1 MGTRTFV
8 RPTQRPSTGSGQR
21 GAAPASSRAPLGQI
35 DVPLALAIIAL
46 CVFGLIM
53 VYSASWDFSQAV
65 YGSSTHI
72 FYRQAVWMVLGVGLI
87 FGLNYLDYH
96 RFRSLVVVLMVI
108 TIVLLCAV
116 LVVNEVRLGAVR
128 AFFQGS
134 VQPSEL
140 AKLVIVLY
148 LSVWLYAK
156 RESLKD
162 VQLGLAP
169 LAVILGVIGGLIYRQ
184 PDLSAA
190 ATVFL
195 LGGLLFFLAGGDLRQ
210 IILLMLIAL
219 VAGWLVVQISVTGRA
234 RFTDYLAGMRDPLQA
249 SYHVRRSLEAVV
261 RGGWFGVGIGNSTTK
276 LTGLPVPPTDSIFA
290 VIAEELGIFGAAA
303 LIGLYGILIWRGL
316 RIAQKAP
323 DLLGTLVAAGLTF
336 WIAIEAIINMAV
348 MVGLFPFA
356 GNTLP
361 FISAGGSNL
370 TASMAAIGILM
381 NISRQGN
388 GNAAVSANIEER
400 RDLLATFNL
409 RRRDGRR
416 SVSRARRS

>member
-8 RPTQRPSTGSGQR
+8 RPAQSGGSVKRPST
-21 GAAPASSRAPLGQI
+21 PLGQI
-35 DVPLALAIIAL
+35 DVPLVLGLIAL

-53 VYSASWDFSQAV
+53 VYSASWDFSQEA
-65 YGSSTHI
+65 YGSSTRI
-72 FYRQAVWMVLGVGLI
+72 FYRQVAWMALGIALI
-87 FGLNYLDYH
+87 FGLAYVDYH
-96 RFRSLVVVLMVI
+96 HFHRWVVVLMAI
-108 TIVLLCAV
+108 TIVMLGAV
-116 LVVNEVRLGAVR
+116 LVVNEVRLGATR

-140 AKLVIVLY
+140 AKLAIVLY

-156 RESLKD
+156 RESLHD
-162 VQLGLAP
+162 VKLGLVP
-169 LAVILGVIGGLIYRQ
+169 LAVILGVVAGLIYRQ

-190 ATVFL
+190 ATVFI

-210 IILLMLIAL
+210 ILLFL
-219 VAGWLVVQISVTGRA
+219 VISLVIGWIVVQISVTGRE
-234 RFTDYLAGMRDPLQA
+234 RLTDYVAGLRDPMQA

-290 VIAEELGIFGAAA
+290 VIAEELGILGASA

-323 DLLGTLVAAGLTF
+323 DVLGTLVAAGLTF

-370 TASMAAIGILM
+370 VVSMVAIGILM
-381 NISRQGN
+381 NIARQGN
-388 GNAAVSANIEER
+388 ARPPAPTAPDER
-400 RDLLATFNL
+400 RDFLATINL

-416 SVSRARRS
+416 SVSRPRRS